1 MDPRLQTSFIPKKPI
16 VAAPARAASS
26 INLFS
31 LISTL
36 LFIAAVGLSA
46 GAFFYQKL
54 VVKQVEA
61 NKQTLERAKGAFDP
75 DLIHEIVRLDSRIE
89 TGKKLLSSHVAVTP
103 LFDYISSITLQSV
116 RFKDFS
122 FGYLAPDKIGVSMKG
137 QAASYSAVA
146 LQSDILNAQKRLSGT
161 LLTDMALEAQG
172 TVAFNLTTNID
183 PALLSN
189 QQTR

>member
-1 MDPRLQTSFIPKKPI
+1 MDPRFQSSFIPKKPI
-16 VAAPARAASS
+16 TAATARPSSSISLFVLLATIVFTIAIAAAGGVYFYQGYLQKQIDSAAAS
-26 INLFS
+26 LD
-31 LISTL
+31 
-36 LFIAAVGLSA
+36 
-46 GAFFYQKL
+46 
-54 VVKQVEA
+54 
-61 NKQTLERAKGAFDP
+61 RAKAAFEP
-75 DLIHEIVRLDSRIE
+75 ETINRIVRLDTRIE
-89 TGKKLLSSHVAVTP
+89 TAKKLLSSHVYVTP
-103 LFDYISSITLQSV
+103 LFDFLSSVTLKSV